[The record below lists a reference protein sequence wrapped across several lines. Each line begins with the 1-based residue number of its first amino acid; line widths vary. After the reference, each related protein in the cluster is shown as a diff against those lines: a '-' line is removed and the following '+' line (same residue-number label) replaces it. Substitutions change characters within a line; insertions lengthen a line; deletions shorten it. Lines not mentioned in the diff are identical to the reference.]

1 MVTLVSINLFN
12 FFVTLKPIPFPWNSG
27 FTQRSVKIQKMRLS
41 QTTVPMSAGYP
52 STVASTIYIVF
63 SMLLNLYLRI
73 CFQTNGFDH
82 F

>member
-12 FFVTLKPIPFPWNSG
+12 SFVTLKPIPFPWDSG
-27 FTQRSVKIQKMRLS
+27 FTQRSVKIQKIQSS

-63 SMLLNLYLRI
+63 FFFFNLYLRI